1 MATKRDGTPIP
12 TEAEY
17 NDMSFDQR
25 QALAASG
32 VTMLDIVM
40 QADQSGSIVDQAV
53 NQTVP
58 VYGRDPIVIGSPG
71 FPDGP
76 DIGVANYNIGR
87 IGGSIP
93 SAAREVF
100 ENESSEFVDR
110 RAEIKE
116 ALMERQARDA
126 AIREEAQFTA
136 DWMALS
142 ARTGAGTPAR
152 TVVDQRKLQMQQSAI
167 DDALN
172 RGMAQLESQFQM
184 MSEELQRQRTLA
196 SDEIQRS
203 RMAALDSLTQ
213 LQSDLQDRNVK
224 AQADIARSAARTG
237 GSIEA
242 ATQQALSRLG
252 TTSGVISEGI
262 RRRLAEEGQVERDLA
277 GSQADIQADLAAR
290 LGQISQSALDRQRG
304 LAETTASGSSAELAN
319 LVARIN
325 AERAS
330 ERAASEFELSEQAR
344 QQALELML
352 NPPTKKV
359 GGRAKGD
366 LNKYALPLEV
376 MEDLGVPAA
385 AALAAIAA
393 NREDEVIA
401 AYADPQY
408 TEAQFQQDVFAEA
421 SEEQQATATENYL
434 ANLIENPNYE
444 MFFVP
449 GSGQ

>member
-1 MATKRDGTPIP
+1 MATKRNGTPIP

-53 NQTVP
+53 NETVP

-76 DIGVANYNIGR
+76 DIGVAAYNIGR

-100 ENESSEFVDR
+100 ENEGPVEDR

-184 MSEELQRQRTLA
+184 MSEELERQRTLA

-213 LQSDLQDRNVK
+213 LQSDLQDRSAK
-224 AQADIARSAARTG
+224 SQADIARSAARTG

-252 TTSGVISEGI
+252 TTSGVVSEGI

-366 LNKYALPLEV
+366 LNKYALQLEV
-376 MEDLGVPAA
+376 MEDLGIPAA
-385 AALAAIAA
+385 ASLAAIAA

-401 AYADPQY
+401 AAADPQY
-408 TEAQFQQDVFAEA
+408 TETQFQQDVFAEA
-421 SEEQQATATENYL
+421 SEEQAATAMENYL
-434 ANLIENPNYE
+434 AGLIENPNYE

>member
-12 TEAEY
+12 TVAEY
-17 NDMSFDQR
+17 NNMSLAER
-25 QALAASG
+25 QALAAAG
-32 VTMLDIVM
+32 VTMLDVSM
-40 QADQSGSIVDQAV
+40 QYDQSGSIVDQSI
-53 NQTVP
+53 NETVP
-58 VYGRDPIVIGSPG
+58 LYGRDPIVKGSPG

-76 DIGVANYNIGR
+76 DIGVGAYNRSLPRSYPEI
-87 IGGSIP
+87 S
-93 SAAREVF
+93 SEAREVF
-100 ENESSEFVDR
+100 QNEGPVDDR
-110 RAEIKE
+110 RAEIKD

-126 AIREEAQFTA
+126 AIRQEAQFTA

-172 RGMAQLESQFQM
+172 RGMAQLESQFKI
-184 MSEELQRQRTLA
+184 MSEELERQQKLA

-213 LQSDLQDRNVK
+213 LQSDLKDRNAK

-252 TTSGVISEGI
+252 TTSGVMSEGI
-262 RRRLAEEGQVERDLA
+262 RRRLSEEGQVERELA
-277 GSQADIQADLAAR
+277 GSQSDIQSDLAAR

-330 ERAASEFELSEQAR
+330 ERSASEFELSEQAR

-366 LNKYALPLEV
+366 LYDYRLQLEV
-376 MEDLGVPAA
+376 MQDLGIPASA
-385 AALAAIAA
+385 SLAAIAA

-401 AYADPQY
+401 AAADPQY
-408 TEAQFQQDVFAEA
+408 TEERFQQDVFAQA
-421 SEEQQATATENYL
+421 SEEQAATAMDNYL
-434 ANLIENPNYE
+434 TGLIENPTYS
-444 MFFVP
+444 MFMTP
-449 GSGQ
+449 GAP

>member
-17 NDMSFDQR
+17 NNMSPDER
-25 QALAASG
+25 QALAAAG
-32 VTMLDIVM
+32 VTMLDVVM
-40 QADQSGSIVDQAV
+40 QADQSGSIVDQAI
-53 NQTVP
+53 NETVP

-71 FPDGP
+71 FPEGP
-76 DIGVANYNIGR
+76 DIGVGAYNTGR
-87 IGGSIP
+87 LTGSIP

-100 ENESSEFVDR
+100 ENESPVDDR

-126 AIREEAQFTA
+126 AIRQEAQFTA

-152 TVVDQRKLQMQQSAI
+152 TVVDERKLQMQQSAI

-172 RGMAQLESQFQM
+172 RGMAQLESQFQI
-184 MSEELQRQRTLA
+184 MSEELERQRTLA

-213 LQSDLQDRNVK
+213 LQSDLQERSAK
-224 AQADIARSAARTG
+224 SQADIARAAARTG

-242 ATQQALSRLG
+242 ATQQALRRLG
-252 TTSGVISEGI
+252 TTSGVVSEGI
-262 RRRLAEEGQVERDLA
+262 RRRLAEEGQVERELA
-277 GSQADIQADLAAR
+277 GAQSDIQADLAAR

-304 LAETTASGSSAELAN
+304 LAETTAFGSSAELAN

-330 ERAASEFELSEQAR
+330 ERSASEFELSEQAR
-344 QQALELML
+344 QQALELLL

-366 LNKYALPLEV
+366 LNKYALQLEV

-385 AALAAIAA
+385 AALAAVASGNDA
-393 NREDEVIA
+393 EVIA
-401 AYADPQY
+401 SYADPEY
-408 TEAQFQQDVFAEA
+408 TEEQFQRDAFAQA
-421 SEEQQATATENYL
+421 SKEQAETAMENYL
-434 ANLIENPNYE
+434 EGLIENPTYS
-444 MFFVP
+444 MFMTP
-449 GSGQ
+449 GAP

>member
-1 MATKRDGTPIP
+1 MATKRNGTPIP

-53 NQTVP
+53 NETVP

-76 DIGVANYNIGR
+76 DIGVSAYNIGR

-100 ENESSEFVDR
+100 ENEGPVEDR

-184 MSEELQRQRTLA
+184 MSEELERQRTLA

-213 LQSDLQDRNVK
+213 LQSDLQDRSAK
-224 AQADIARSAARTG
+224 SQADIARSAARTG

-252 TTSGVISEGI
+252 TTSGVVSEGI

-366 LNKYALPLEV
+366 LNKYALQLEV
-376 MEDLGVPAA
+376 MEDLGIPAA
-385 AALAAIAA
+385 ASLAAIAA

-401 AYADPQY
+401 AAADPQY
-408 TEAQFQQDVFAEA
+408 TETQFQQDVFAEA
-421 SEEQQATATENYL
+421 SEEQAATAMENYL
-434 ANLIENPNYE
+434 AGLIENPNYE